1 MEQGGHLLNYFLTVM
16 FARLTKPQTGAWL
29 ADASEKDHD
38 INKTDAIALLEK
50 LTASNWENED
60 PVGYETAFS
69 AEEKEFGA
77 HDLKGRR
84 IRSRLFFQ
92 LMRRVL

>member
-1 MEQGGHLLNYFLTVM
+1 MQGSPSRKLES
-16 FARLTKPQTGAWL
+16 WL
-29 ADASEKDHD
+29 ADASEKKDQD

-50 LTASNWENED
+50 LTASDWENED

-69 AEEKEFGA
+69 AEEKFGA